1 MINQNEDRRLASL
14 DVFRGITVAG
24 MILVNNEPGETFTP
38 LAHSEWNGMT
48 PCDLVFPFFLYIMG
62 VSTFLS
68 LRKTGFQPSLGAVR
82 KIAKRTILIFLIGLA
97 INWLANAVGGDWSLG
112 HLRIMAVLQRI
123 AICYCAVALMAIFV
137 NHRYFL
143 HISFALLAAYT
154 VILLLGNG
162 YATDES
168 NIALRIDKAI
178 LGDSHLYR
186 HSPIDPE
193 GLLGTIAAIAHA
205 LIGFWCGRA
214 IVQAQDASAKVTN
227 ALIPGAC
234 LVLGGYLLSYA
245 LPPNKS
251 IWSPSFVLLTTG
263 LASLL
268 LGILIHAIDTR
279 NHSRWTRPFLV
290 FGVNPLFLYTLS
302 EVMAIVGWQT
312 GLYEMLWDGLI
323 RTFVTNSRW
332 ASLCFALT
340 IVAICGAAGSWL
352 YKHKLFIKI

>member
-1 MINQNEDRRLASL
+1 MERDDALRLSVSL
-14 DVFRGITVAG
+14 
-24 MILVNNEPGETFTP
+24 LP
-38 LAHSEWNGMT
+38 LYNG
-48 PCDLVFPFFLYIMG
+48 
-62 VSTFLS
+62 
-68 LRKTGFQPSLGAVR
+68 
-82 KIAKRTILIFLIGLA
+82 
-97 INWLANAVGGDWSLG
+97 N
-112 HLRIMAVLQRI
+112 
-123 AICYCAVALMAIFV
+123 
-137 NHRYFL
+137 L
-143 HISFALLAAYT
+143 HISVALLAAYT

-214 IVQAQDASAKVTN
+214 IVQAQDASGKVTN

-279 NHSRWTRPFLV
+279 NHCRWTRPFLV
-290 FGVNPLFLYTLS
+290 FGVNPLFPLHVQRS
-302 EVMAIVGWQT
+302 
-312 GLYEMLWDGLI
+312 DGDRWLAD
-323 RTFVTNSRW
+323 RTVRNALGRSHSHLRHQQPLGVPLLRAHHRGYLRSRR
-332 ASLCFALT
+332 LVALQAQA
-340 IVAICGAAGSWL
+340 V
-352 YKHKLFIKI
+352 H

>member
-1 MINQNEDRRLASL
+1 MERDDALRLSVSL
-14 DVFRGITVAG
+14 
-24 MILVNNEPGETFTP
+24 LP
-38 LAHSEWNGMT
+38 LYNG
-48 PCDLVFPFFLYIMG
+48 
-62 VSTFLS
+62 
-68 LRKTGFQPSLGAVR
+68 
-82 KIAKRTILIFLIGLA
+82 
-97 INWLANAVGGDWSLG
+97 N
-112 HLRIMAVLQRI
+112 
-123 AICYCAVALMAIFV
+123 
-137 NHRYFL
+137 L
-143 HISFALLAAYT
+143 HISVALLAAYT

-290 FGVNPLFLYTLS
+290 FGVNPLFLYTFS